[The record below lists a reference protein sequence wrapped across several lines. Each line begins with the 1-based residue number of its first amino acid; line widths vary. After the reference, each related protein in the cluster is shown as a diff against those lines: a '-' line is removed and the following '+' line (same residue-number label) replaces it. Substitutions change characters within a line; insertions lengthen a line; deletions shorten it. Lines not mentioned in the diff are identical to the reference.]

1 MMVLSNYGVAQFEV
15 FTNES
20 CFCLH
25 SLLERKKKFVAKCI
39 KQRIQTCSK
48 NTQKKIDKS
57 CTRGMI

>member
-25 SLLERKKKFVAKCI
+25 SLLERKKKVCCKVY
-39 KQRIQTCSK
+39 QTKDSNLQQK
-48 NTQKKIDKS
+48 HTQKN
-57 CTRGMI
+57 RQVLH